1 MATGKR
7 LIVLFPGV
15 NYGVD
20 CPLLYYA
27 GFQYE
32 VMGYEKIKITSY
44 EVDSPKG
51 TTNFV
56 EYAKCAGQMVKRM
69 LQEIS
74 LDEYEDIV
82 FASKSIGT
90 VIALSLEDERQIKNV
105 RHLLLTPI
113 DLTLPLMEKD
123 RSYGCIVT
131 GSKDKWVDHE
141 KLRQICQEKKLPL
154 TEIVGVGHRLETKE
168 SMEENL
174 EIIKQI
180 IKLY

>member
-1 MATGKR
+1 MGKR

-32 VMGYEKIKITSY
+32 VRGYEKIKITSY
-44 EVDSPKG
+44 EVDNPGG
-51 TTNFV
+51 TTDYE
-56 EYAKCAGQMVKRM
+56 EYAKRAGRTVRKI
-69 LQEIS
+69 LQEVS
-74 LDEYEDIV
+74 FDKYEDII

-90 VIALSLEDERQIKNV
+90 VIALSLEDGLQIKNV

-113 DLTLPLMEKD
+113 DLTLPLMEKN
-123 RSYGCIVT
+123 RRYGCIVSGT
-131 GSKDKWVDHE
+131 KDKWVDHE
-141 KLRQICQEKKLPL
+141 KLRKICQEKELPL

-174 EIIKQI
+174 EIIKQVI
-180 IKLY
+180 ALY

>member
-1 MATGKR
+1 MGKR
-7 LIVLFPGV
+7 LTVLFPGV

-32 VMGYEKIKITSY
+32 VAGYEKIKITSY
-44 EVDSPKG
+44 EVDHPG
-51 TTNFV
+51 ETTDFE
-56 EYAKCAGQMVKRM
+56 EYAKRAGHTVKKM
-69 LQEIS
+69 LQGIS
-74 LDEYEDIV
+74 LDEYEDIIFV
-82 FASKSIGT
+82 SKSIGT
-90 VIALSLEDERQIKNV
+90 VIALSLEDELQIKNV

-131 GSKDKWVDHE
+131 GSEDKWVDHE
-141 KLRQICQEKKLPL
+141 RLWEICREKELPL
-154 TEIVGVGHRLETKE
+154 TEIAGVGHRLETKE
-168 SMEENL
+168 NMEKNL
-174 EIIKQI
+174 EIVKQV